1 MSRIGRG
8 LLRLWL
14 VMSIVWICAVGM
26 VAWSTLTPAVADLP
40 DAPWVKPTSGK
51 PPFDPSKP
59 YRALTPDEFEQFD
72 PVKFEAFKRWAEIK
86 TGIEVAFVPP
96 LLLLMLGAALIWVIR
111 GFRAHDVGR

>member
-26 VAWSTLTPAVADLP
+26 VAWSILTPTVADLP
-40 DAPWVKPTSGK
+40 DAPWVKPTSAK

-59 YRALTPDEFEQFD
+59 FKVVTPNAFDQFD
-72 PVKFEAFKRWAEIK
+72 PVEFSAFKRWDEIK

-96 LLLLMLGAALIWVIR
+96 LLLLMLGAALIWAIR
-111 GFRAHDVGR
+111 GFRAT